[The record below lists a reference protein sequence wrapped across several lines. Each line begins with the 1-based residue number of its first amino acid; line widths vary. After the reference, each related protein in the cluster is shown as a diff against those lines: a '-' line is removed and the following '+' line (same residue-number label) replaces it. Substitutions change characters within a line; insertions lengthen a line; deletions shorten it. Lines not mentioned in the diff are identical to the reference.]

1 MCEPYS
7 STLGEALTYGV
18 RDRCWEL
25 GSDEF
30 LMRLS
35 SQSAGAKTDTGTPL
49 QCWGAG
55 ALV

>member
-1 MCEPYS
+1 MQMRVP
-7 STLGEALTYGV
+7 V
-18 RDRCWEL
+18 RAACTPPH
-25 GSDEF
+25 EF